1 MNFLSQLRNAV
12 SGRRSSGSAR
22 GRRST
27 GMGGAGGARRRGS
40 LLSSALGWISG
51 RNRRR

>member
-12 SGRRSSGSAR
+12 SRRRSGGAAR

-27 GMGGAGGARRRGS
+27 GMGGAAGARGRGS